1 MNASLLATKLHI
13 PVVSTKLVARL
24 RLLARLDDGLTRSL
38 TLISAPPG
46 FGKTTLVSEWIKS
59 REISSA
65 WLSLDEDD
73 NNLNR
78 FLTYAIA
85 ALATLKPGIGDEALI
100 LLQAPQPPPLKTI
113 VISLIND
120 LETISAPFALVLD
133 DYHVISAQAIH
144 EAISYLLDHQPQQMR
159 LIILTR
165 ADPPQSLA
173 RLRARDQLVELR
185 ANDLRFT
192 QDEAS
197 DFLKQVMGLN
207 LSADEIAT
215 LEARTEGWIAGLQIA
230 ALSMRGQDGL
240 AGFIKAFTGSNRFI
254 LDYLA
259 EEVFQRQS
267 KSIQDFLLRTA
278 ILDRMTG
285 ALCDAV
291 TEQSDGAHILE
302 SLERGNLFIVP
313 LDGERRWYRYHHLFA
328 DLLRF
333 RLNRDSLQLVPELHR
348 RAARWL
354 ESQDGVF
361 DALKQWLAARDFA
374 QAIRLLESIGL
385 GMLERGA
392 VPQLLGWIKQIPA
405 EHIRTSS
412 WLNIYHAWAL
422 LLTGQFG
429 ELETR
434 LVSVERE
441 LDDPERQSKLGHIV
455 TIRAYVAVMSED
467 VPRTLQLAQQAREL
481 LPPHALSIQS
491 IVAFILGGAN
501 LLAQDLAG
509 AEKYFADAAKWGE

>member
-1 MNASLLATKLHI
+1 
-13 PVVSTKLVARL
+13 
-24 RLLARLDDGLTRSL
+24 
-38 TLISAPPG
+38 
-46 FGKTTLVSEWIKS
+46 
-59 REISSA
+59 
-65 WLSLDEDD
+65 
-73 NNLNR
+73 
-78 FLTYAIA
+78 
-85 ALATLKPGIGDEALI
+85 
-100 LLQAPQPPPLKTI
+100 
-113 VISLIND
+113 
-120 LETISAPFALVLD
+120 
-133 DYHVISAQAIH
+133 
-144 EAISYLLDHQPQQMR
+144 
-159 LIILTR
+159 
-165 ADPPQSLA
+165 
-173 RLRARDQLVELR
+173 
-185 ANDLRFT
+185 
-192 QDEAS
+192 
-197 DFLKQVMGLN
+197 
-207 LSADEIAT
+207 
-215 LEARTEGWIAGLQIA
+215 
-230 ALSMRGQDGL
+230 
-240 AGFIKAFTGSNRFI
+240 
-254 LDYLA
+254 
-259 EEVFQRQS
+259 
-267 KSIQDFLLRTA
+267 
-278 ILDRMTG
+278 
-285 ALCDAV
+285 
-291 TEQSDGAHILE
+291 
-302 SLERGNLFIVP
+302 
-313 LDGERRWYRYHHLFA
+313 
-328 DLLRF
+328 
-333 RLNRDSLQLVPELHR
+333 LHR

>member
-1 MNASLLATKLHI
+1 
-13 PVVSTKLVARL
+13 
-24 RLLARLDDGLTRSL
+24 
-38 TLISAPPG
+38 
-46 FGKTTLVSEWIKS
+46 
-59 REISSA
+59 
-65 WLSLDEDD
+65 
-73 NNLNR
+73 
-78 FLTYAIA
+78 
-85 ALATLKPGIGDEALI
+85 
-100 LLQAPQPPPLKTI
+100 
-113 VISLIND
+113 
-120 LETISAPFALVLD
+120 
-133 DYHVISAQAIH
+133 
-144 EAISYLLDHQPQQMR
+144 MR